1 VNGIESTRLAPL
13 PGYSRV
19 FVRSWPEAHVV
30 YVIFDKHFTCTGTQ
44 LHRHPH
50 TGPKTAFESTMCV
63 CVCVWAG
70 SVEKEC
76 YRERK
81 SILLGYIKYFYF
93 LNEKHINIF
102 KGLKISLKI
111 FRKK

>member
-63 CVCVWAG
+63 CVYGPGVLKRNATER
-70 SVEKEC
+70 EKVYC
-76 YRERK
+76 LV
-81 SILLGYIKYFYF
+81 I
-93 LNEKHINIF
+93 
-102 KGLKISLKI
+102 
-111 FRKK
+111 